1 MSIQEKDIKVCDFKW
16 NDSLVKLFTQVYSG
30 NFNSRLI
37 DESIF
42 KSSDYRGIKIDEKM
56 RRFKMDAQKIPT
68 FKADLINK

>member
-1 MSIQEKDIKVCDFKW
+1 MNIDEKNLKVCDFKW

-42 KSSDYRGIKIDEKM
+42 KYSDYNGIKIDEKM
-56 RRFKMDAQKIPT
+56 RRFKIDAQKIPN
-68 FKADLINK
+68 FKADLIT

>member
-1 MSIQEKDIKVCDFKW
+1 MSIDEKNLKVCDFKW

-42 KSSDYRGIKIDEKM
+42 KYSDYKGIKIDEKM
-56 RRFKMDAQKIPT
+56 RRFKIDAQKIPK
-68 FKADLINK
+68 FKADLIT

>member
-1 MSIQEKDIKVCDFKW
+1 MSENVKPNSFEWTDE
-16 NDSLVKLFTQVYSG
+16 LVKKFTQLYSG

-37 DESIF
+37 DDSIF

-56 RRFKMDAQKIPT
+56 RRFKIDAQKIPT